1 MKLSTA
7 SEMQEYTI
15 DLVDVDDEE
24 LRSFLFSLGC
34 YSGERITVIK
44 QRKSGC
50 IVVLKDSRYSID
62 SRLADSIS
70 VKE

>member
-24 LRSFLFSLGC
+24 LKSFLFSLGC

-70 VKE
+70 IKE